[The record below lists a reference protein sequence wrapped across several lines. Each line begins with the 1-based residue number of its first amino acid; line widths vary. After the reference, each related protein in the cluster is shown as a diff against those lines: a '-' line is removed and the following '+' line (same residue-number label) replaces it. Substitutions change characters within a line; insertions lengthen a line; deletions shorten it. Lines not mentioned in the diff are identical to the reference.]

1 MNKVQISDWTA
12 TCFKVGTLPIA
23 PGTWGSLAA
32 LIVWYGVIDCIHPV
46 LFIVLTL
53 AIFAIGVI
61 TSTIVE
67 RELSSSDP
75 SRIVIDEWVG
85 QWIALFFVPK
95 SIYFGLVSFV
105 LFRIFDIWKPLYIK
119 QMEKYSEGYGIMM
132 DDVGAGA
139 VALIFTHII
148 LLFL

>member
-1 MNKVQISDWTA
+1 VNKEQLSDWIA
-12 TCFKVGTLPIA
+12 TCCKVGTLPIA

-32 LIVWYGVIDCIHPV
+32 VSVWFWVINYITPIYFILLTVIIFTVGV
-46 LFIVLTL
+46 F
-53 AIFAIGVI
+53 
-61 TSTIVE
+61 TSTIIE
-67 RELSSSDP
+67 RVSDAPDP
-75 SRIVIDEWVG
+75 SRIVIDEWAG
-85 QWIALFFVPK
+85 QWIALFFVPQ
-95 SIYFGLVSFV
+95 SILYGAAAFI

-148 LLFL
+148 LLYL

>member
-1 MNKVQISDWTA
+1 MT
-12 TCFKVGTLPIA
+12 
-23 PGTWGSLAA
+23 
-32 LIVWYGVIDCIHPV
+32 
-46 LFIVLTL
+46 
-53 AIFAIGVI
+53 
-61 TSTIVE
+61 

-139 VALIFTHII
+139 VALLFTHII